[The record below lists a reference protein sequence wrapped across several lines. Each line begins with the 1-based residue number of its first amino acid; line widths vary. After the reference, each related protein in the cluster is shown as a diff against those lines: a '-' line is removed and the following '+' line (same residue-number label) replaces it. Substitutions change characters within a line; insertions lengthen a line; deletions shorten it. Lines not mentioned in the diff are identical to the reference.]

1 MKRIFAL
8 FLIFAALF
16 AFASCGS
23 KKENPAYEEQVSKE
37 IKAEEGGKVES
48 SDGKTSIEIPAD
60 ALDSDTKITMTIYDI
75 SGYAAIA
82 DKIEGKKVVS
92 KVVEFE
98 PSGIIFK
105 KPVIITMTAAEA
117 FENKIVSAAVFYEQE
132 GRLSYSE
139 HGAYGVLGRDAAGD
153 PIMTTAAG
161 DPIMLSDGNLTTGAG
176 DPIMNAAAGDPIM
189 MSAAGDPIM
198 TNAAGDPIMN
208 AAAGDPIMMTTG
220 HFTAYTF
227 IAIDSEGP
235 VEGPD
240 EEPETDEEAAD
251 KDEEPVVEDDD
262 DEIADEDDD
271 IDISDIEISDEDE
284 DEIPEEIEDETPVVD
299 EDEIPDVD
307 EDIIVPESE
316 LVLSKVLCTGQT
328 RCTDGNYSL
337 IDCPKEGE
345 EFYGQDAQFVAKNYC
360 LPHKYSR
367 QYEPVAVEEDDPEEG
382 EGTGLR
388 NILHGKS
395 NTKNIRGG
403 AFRDGETGE
412 TYEFV
417 LDENTGLKW
426 ILFDYSEAHGDH
438 AQGEEKCASL
448 TYGGHEWRLPT
459 AKEILSVADHD
470 RFASAT
476 NEFYFSKFGIEKFW
490 TSTPSVSETGNYWIF
505 KPDYGLLDVYDK
517 NFSFYSFA
525 CVSGEEYGK
534 PGEYEV
540 KTIGGREVVF
550 DPSTNLLWQK
560 GSVPANSWKDA
571 LAYCQN
577 LEYAGY
583 SDWRLP
589 NKNEL
594 VTLVDYSKADPAS
607 SFPGMVSETLLTS
620 TFKAAYGGADDPL
633 VIDMKDGMIK
643 EYYSY
648 KDVSLIC
655 VRSDSKPLPAGR
667 TIPICDESRIG
678 PCEDANTH
686 YIWSSPDLVNSRYNR
701 ISWERRAFSCRESD
715 EGGIS
720 QWRIPTIDEIRTLL
734 VSSESLKTNGECHVT
749 DGCSDYFNEECFN
762 EAVCS
767 PEDGTSGEGAEWIM
781 SSLFD
786 YAGYLSGT
794 LSDEENAKT
803 WFVDLKSSSLFS
815 FTEETNDDE
824 TRCIKDESIPVRRSS
839 PYTDPASHLTWSSRS
854 KSSLYWYD
862 AAKYCKDLVEG
873 GSNNWRVPT
882 IDELKTLIRNCP
894 EGDCDY
900 DSIGTYSAFV
910 EPSVLWSSSLDYDD
924 VYGDIIKVLDFS
936 TASDIYQVAS
946 YDEYAKVRCVRSGDD
961 PETVSDYMEELFPF
975 EIGDVIWSKVS
986 EKQFRSGGYGGNNV
1000 PDEYAEKYCSDL
1012 NEEGYGGRTD
1022 WTLPSIYEVASLL
1035 KKSVCSNKNDFFGD
1049 TVYNGTRCNEYSFD
1063 GYSIFDDM
1071 ITLCT
1076 DSSYSAFNF
1085 ASGTMLEASS
1095 CFVRC
1100 VVVLPDSGS

>member
-1 MKRIFAL
+1 MKRFFSLICV
-8 FLIFAALF
+8 FLLISAVV
-16 AFASCGS
+16 SCGD
-23 KKENPAYEEQVSKE
+23 KKNGEKPAYEEQVTKE
-37 IKAEEGGKVES
+37 ISASDGGKVES
-48 SDGKTSIEIPAD
+48 KDGKTSIEVPAD
-60 ALDSDTKITMTIYDI
+60 ALDENLTITMTIYDAK
-75 SGYAAIA
+75 GYTGT
-82 DKIEGKKVVS
+82 EGQKVVS

-98 PSGIIFK
+98 PSGTVFK
-105 KPVIITMTAAEA
+105 KPIIITMAAD
-117 FENKIVSAAVFYEQE
+117 ENVDGKVFSAAVYREE
-132 GRLSYSE
+132 KGEWSYSE
-139 HGAYGVLGRDAAGD
+139 HGAYAVLAGRDAAGD
-153 PIMTTAAG
+153 PIMQSAAG
-161 DPIMLSDGNLTTGAG
+161 DPIMLSAAG
-176 DPIMNAAAGDPIM
+176 DPIMQSAAGDPIMMAAAGDPIM
-189 MSAAGDPIM
+189 LASAGDPIM
-198 TNAAGDPIMN
+198 SNAAGDPIMN

-227 IAIDSEGP
+227 IILESEAP
-235 VEGPD
+235 VEEPD
-240 EEPETDEEAAD
+240 EEVPESDE
-251 KDEEPVVEDDD
+251 
-262 DEIADEDDD
+262 EIADEDDD
-271 IDISDIEISDEDE
+271 IDISDIEISEEDDDIPD
-284 DEIPEEIEDETPVVD
+284 DEIPDETGDEDETPVVD
-299 EDEIPDVD
+299 ED
-307 EDIIVPESE
+307 IIVPEPE
-316 LVLSKVLCTGQT
+316 DPVLSKVLCTGQT
-328 RCTDGNYSL
+328 RCSDGNGSL
-337 IDCPKEGE
+337 IDCPAEGE
-345 EFYGQDAQFVAKNYC
+345 ELYGQDAQFVATKSC
-360 LPHKYSR
+360 VPHKYSR
-367 QYEPVAVEEDDPEEG
+367 QSEPVAVEEDDPEEG
-382 EGTGLR
+382 EETGLR
-388 NILHGKS
+388 NILHDKS
-395 NTKNIRGG
+395 NNKNIRGG

-426 ILFDYSEAHGDH
+426 IMFDYSEGHGDH

-459 AKEILSVADHD
+459 VKEILSVADHD

-490 TSTPSVSETGNYWIF
+490 TSTPSFSEEGKYWIF
-505 KPDYGLLDVYDK
+505 KPDYGLLDVYDR
-517 NFSFYSFA
+517 NFSFFSFA

-540 KTIGGREVVF
+540 RTAGGKEVVF

-594 VTLVDYSKADPAS
+594 LTLVDYSKAEPAS
-607 SFPGMVSETLLTS
+607 SFPGMISETLLTS

-648 KDVSLIC
+648 SDVSLLC

-667 TIPICDESRIG
+667 TIPFCDESRIG

-686 YIWSSPDLVNSRYNR
+686 YIWSSPDLVNSRYNQ
-701 ISWERRAFSCRESD
+701 ISWEERARSCRESD

-734 VSSESLKTNGECHVT
+734 VSSESLKTGGECHVT
-749 DGCSDYFNEECFN
+749 DACSDYFSEECFN

-767 PEDGTSGEGAEWIM
+767 PAEGTSGEGGEWIM

-794 LSDEENAKT
+794 LSNPGDEEGDIST
-803 WFVDLKSSSLFS
+803 WFVNLKSGSLLS
-815 FTEETNDDE
+815 FTEERNDDE
-824 TRCIKDESIPVRRSS
+824 TRCIKDNSIPVRLSS

-862 AAKYCKDLVEG
+862 AAKYCRDLVEG

-894 EGDCDY
+894 EGYCDY
-900 DSIGTYSAFV
+900 DPIGTYSAFV
-910 EPSVLWSSSLDYDD
+910 EPSVLWSSSLEEDD
-924 VYGDIIKVLDFS
+924 TYGDIIEALDFS
-936 TASDIYQVAS
+936 TASDIYITAS
-946 YDEYAKVRCVRSGDD
+946 YNEYAKVRCVRSGDD
-961 PETVSDYMEELFPF
+961 PETVSDYFDELFPF

-986 EKQFRSGGYGGNNV
+986 EKQFRSGRYDGNND
-1000 PDEYAEKYCSDL
+1000 PNEYAEKYCSDL

-1022 WTLPSIYEVASLL
+1022 WTLPSIYEAASLL
-1035 KKSVCSNKNDFFGD
+1035 KKSVCSNKNEFFGD
-1049 TVYNGTRCNEYSFD
+1049 TVYNGTRCNEYSFE

-1085 ASGTMLEASS
+1085 ASGTMEESS
-1095 CFVRC
+1095 CYVRC
-1100 VVVLPDSGS
+1100 VIVLPDSGS

>member
-1 MKRIFAL
+1 MKRL
-8 FLIFAALF
+8 FSLICVFLLIFAAV
-16 AFASCGS
+16 SCGG
-23 KKENPAYEEQVSKE
+23 KKNGEKPAYEEQVTKE
-37 IKAEEGGKVES
+37 ISAKDGGKVES
-48 SDGKTSIEIPAD
+48 KDGKTSIEIPAD
-60 ALDSDTKITMTIYDI
+60 ALDENLTITMTIYDAK
-75 SGYAAIA
+75 GY
-82 DKIEGKKVVS
+82 KGTEGQEVVS

-98 PSGIIFK
+98 PSGTVFK
-105 KPVIITMTAAEA
+105 KPIIITMAATEEVKDKV
-117 FENKIVSAAVFYEQE
+117 FSAAVYREE
-132 GRLSYSE
+132 KGEWSYNE
-139 HGAYGVLGRDAAGD
+139 HGVYAVLAGRDAAGD
-153 PIMTTAAG
+153 PIMQSAAG
-161 DPIMLSDGNLTTGAG
+161 DPIMLS
-176 DPIMNAAAGDPIM
+176 AAGDPIM
-189 MSAAGDPIM
+189 QSTGEGLSAAGDPIM
-198 TNAAGDPIMN
+198 LASAGDPIMSNAAGDPIMN

-227 IAIDSEGP
+227 ITLESAGP
-235 VEGPD
+235 VEEPD
-240 EEPETDEEAAD
+240 EEVPESDEEITDEDADEPEITDEED
-251 KDEEPVVEDDD
+251 RDNEISDNDIPDEEVS
-262 DEIADEDDD
+262 DEIPDE
-271 IDISDIEISDEDE
+271 IGDEDE
-284 DEIPEEIEDETPVVD
+284 DENPVVD
-299 EDEIPDVD
+299 ED
-307 EDIIVPESE
+307 IVVSDP
-316 LVLSKVLCTGQT
+316 VLSKVLCTGQT
-328 RCTDGNYSL
+328 RCTDGNHSL

-345 EFYGQDAQFVAKNYC
+345 EFYGQDAQFVTKSYC
-360 LPHKYSR
+360 LPHKYTKVVPT
-367 QYEPVAVEEDDPEEG
+367 EEEDPEG
-382 EGTGLR
+382 ENTGLR
-388 NILHGKS
+388 AILHGEK

-403 AFRDGETGE
+403 AFRDEVTGE
-412 TYEFV
+412 SYEFV

-426 ILFDYSEAHGDH
+426 ILFDYTEAHGNQAH
-438 AQGEEKCASL
+438 AAEQCASL
-448 TYGGHEWRLPT
+448 GDEWRLPT

-505 KPDYGLLDVYDK
+505 KPDYGLLEVYDK

-560 GSVPANSWKDA
+560 GSAPVNSWKEA

-594 VTLVDYSKADPAS
+594 ITLVDYSKAEPAS
-607 SFPGMVSETLLTS
+607 SFPEMVSETLLTS

-633 VIDMKDGMIK
+633 SIDMKDGMIK

-648 KDVSLIC
+648 NNVSVRC

-667 TIPICDESRIG
+667 TIPFCDESRIG

-701 ISWERRAFSCRESD
+701 ISWENRALSCRESD

-720 QWRIPTIDEIRTLL
+720 QWRIPTIDEVRTLL
-734 VSSESLKTNGECHVT
+734 VSSENLKTGGECKVT
-749 DGCSDYFNEECFN
+749 NECSDFSEECFD
-762 EAVCS
+762 EAFCS
-767 PEDGTSGEGAEWIM
+767 PEGGTSGEGGEWIM

-786 YAGYLSGT
+786 YAGYLTGT
-794 LSDEENAKT
+794 VSDEENAKT

-824 TRCIKDESIPVRRSS
+824 TRCIKDESIPVRLGS
-839 PYTDPASHLTWSSRS
+839 PYKDPASHLTWSSRS
-854 KSSLYWYD
+854 KSQLYWYD
-862 AAKYCKDLVEG
+862 AAKYCHDLVEG

-894 EGDCDY
+894 EGYCDY
-900 DSIGTYSAFV
+900 DPVGTYSAFV
-910 EPSVLWSSSLDYDD
+910 EPSVLWSSSLVEDD
-924 VYGDIIKVLDFS
+924 TYGDIIEVLDFS

-946 YDEYAKVRCVRSGDD
+946 YDEYAKVRCVRSEEE
-961 PETVSDYMEELFPF
+961 PETVSDSFEELFPF

-986 EKQFRSGGYGGNNV
+986 EKQFRSGRYEGYKD

-1022 WTLPSIYEVASLL
+1022 WTLPTIYEAASLL

-1049 TVYNGTRCNEYSFD
+1049 NVYNGTRCNGCSFD

-1085 ASGTMLEASS
+1085 ASGEICEVAS

>member
-1 MKRIFAL
+1 MKRIFSL
-8 FLIFAALF
+8 ICVFLLIFAVV
-16 AFASCGS
+16 SCGDK
-23 KKENPAYEEQVSKE
+23 KKEKPAYEEQVTKE
-37 IKAEEGGKVES
+37 ISASDGGTVES
-48 SDGKTSIEIPAD
+48 KDGKTSIEIPAD
-60 ALDSDTKITMTIYDI
+60 ALDENLTITMTIYDAE
-75 SGYAAIA
+75 GYVGT
-82 DKIEGKKVVS
+82 EGQKVLS

-98 PSGIIFK
+98 PSGTVFK
-105 KPVIITMTAAEA
+105 KPVLITMTNGEDI
-117 FENKIVSAAVFYEQE
+117 ENKIITAAVYREE
-132 GRLSYSE
+132 TGAWSYSE
-139 HGAYGVLGRDAAGD
+139 TGAAVKVGKDAAGD

-161 DPIMLSDGNLTTGAG
+161 DPIMLS
-176 DPIMNAAAGDPIM
+176 AAGDPIM
-189 MSAAGDPIM
+189 QSTGEGLSAAGDPIM
-198 TNAAGDPIMN
+198 ATAAGDPIMQS
-208 AAAGDPIMMTTG
+208 AAGDPIMMTTG

-227 IAIDSEGP
+227 IAIDPKPAE
-235 VEGPD
+235 EPD
-240 EEPETDEEAAD
+240 EEEPESDEEII
-251 KDEEPVVEDDD
+251 DEDTEEIIDEDEDTDTSDVEISEDDD
-262 DEIADEDDD
+262 DIPDEEIP
-271 IDISDIEISDEDE
+271 
-284 DEIPEEIEDETPVVD
+284 DEIEDEDETPVVD
-299 EDEIPDVD
+299 EDIV
-307 EDIIVPESE
+307 VPESE

-367 QYEPVAVEEDDPEEG
+367 QSEPVAVEEDDPEEG

-438 AQGEEKCASL
+438 AQGEAKCASL

-505 KPDYGLLDVYDK
+505 KPDYGLLEVYDK

-540 KTIGGREVVF
+540 KSVGGREVVF

-560 GSVPANSWKDA
+560 GSAPVNSWKEA

-678 PCEDANTH
+678 PCEDVNTH

-701 ISWERRAFSCRESD
+701 ISWEERAFSCRESD

-749 DGCSDYFNEECFN
+749 DECSDYFNEECFN

-767 PEDGTSGEGAEWIM
+767 PEGGTSGEGGEWIM

-803 WFVDLKSSSLFS
+803 WFVDLKSGSLFS
-815 FTEETNDDE
+815 FYNEWNDDE
-824 TRCIKDESIPVRRSS
+824 TRCIKDESIPVRLSS

-910 EPSVLWSSSLDYDD
+910 EPSVLWSSSLEYDD
-924 VYGDIIKVLDFS
+924 TYGDIIEVLDFS

-961 PETVSDYMEELFPF
+961 PETVSDYFDELFPF

-986 EKQFRSGGYGGNNV
+986 EKQFRSGRYDGNND
-1000 PDEYAEKYCSDL
+1000 PNEYAEKYCSDL
-1012 NEEGYGGRTD
+1012 NDEGYGGRTD
-1022 WTLPSIYEVASLL
+1022 WTLPSIYEAASLL

-1049 TVYNGTRCNEYSFD
+1049 SVYNGTRCNEYSFD

-1085 ASGTMLEASS
+1085 ASGTMLEAGS
-1095 CFVRC
+1095 CYVRC